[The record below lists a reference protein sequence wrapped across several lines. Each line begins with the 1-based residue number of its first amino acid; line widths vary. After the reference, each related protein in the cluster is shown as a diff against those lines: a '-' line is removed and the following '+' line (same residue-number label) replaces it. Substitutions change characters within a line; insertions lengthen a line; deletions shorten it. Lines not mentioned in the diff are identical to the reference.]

1 MLFINNYEKFEEN
14 VIKNV
19 RDLKNIVSFNKNSNN
34 IIDEESV
41 DYYQNAG
48 KDEIK
53 EEFSKIL
60 KRPDIQMEEKK
71 NLIKNWFLNS
81 FNINKKSQE
90 FDN

>member
-1 MLFINNYEKFEEN
+1 MLFVNDYEKFEEN

-19 RDLKNIVSFNKNSNN
+19 RDLKNTVSFNKNSNN

-41 DYYQNAG
+41 DYYQNEG

>member
-1 MLFINNYEKFEEN
+1 MFTNNYEKFEEK

-19 RDLKNIVSFNKNSNN
+19 RDLKNTVPFNKNSNN
-34 IIDEESV
+34 IIDEETV
-41 DYYQNAG
+41 DFYQNAG

-60 KRPDIQMEEKK
+60 KRTDVQMEEKK
-71 NLIKNWFLNS
+71 NMIKNWFLNS

-90 FDN
+90 FEN